1 MLSSIGLVLI
11 QSLEGL
17 YRTKWSTHPQ
27 VRKNSFCLTAFKLG
41 HQLFIASGLDPK
53 YQLFLGPEPS
63 GLQSRTTPLV
73 LRAELQRCS
82 SGFQPVC
89 SSYRSWDLSVSI
101 ITWANKSPFTHT
113 HTHSHTHTH
122 TQPLM
127 IWFLWRLLF
136 NKYLNMRYI
145 YIYI

>member
-17 YRTKWSTHPQ
+17 YRTKWFTHPQ

-41 HQLFIASGLDPK
+41 HQLFIAFGLDPK

-73 LRAELQRCS
+73 LLVLRPELQRCS
-82 SGFQPVC
+82 SGFQPAS
-89 SSYRSWDLSVSI
+89 SSYRSWDLSGSI

-113 HTHSHTHTH
+113 HTHTHTH
-122 TQPLM
+122 TAPTDLVS
-127 IWFLWRLLF
+127 LETLA
-136 NKYLNMRYI
+136 
-145 YIYI
+145 